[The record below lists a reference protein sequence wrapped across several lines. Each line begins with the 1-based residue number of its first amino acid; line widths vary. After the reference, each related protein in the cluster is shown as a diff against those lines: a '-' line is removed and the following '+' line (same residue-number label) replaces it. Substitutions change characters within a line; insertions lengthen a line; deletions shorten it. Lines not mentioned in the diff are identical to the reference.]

1 MWLCSD
7 EAKDITGRQFVISGN
22 RVLLL
27 YPAVFEIA
35 DKDAGEGPWTPQQI
49 GERIRKSVSEWPE
62 PINVAKLL
70 F

>member
-1 MWLCSD
+1 M
-7 EAKDITGRQFVISGN
+7 ISGN

-27 YPAVFEIA
+27 YPAVLEIA

-62 PINVAKLL
+62 PANVAKLI